1 MFLRRDI
8 HLRNSRMI
16 LSRTQFNCVAGGR
29 INTIFYIY
37 GILSYTCHW
46 SCFPLTSELVP
57 FFVSKHNLH
66 LLILK
71 LRIFLLSIEIFLT
84 FKERNPHWD
93 KNNAIHSS
101 FNLLRKMA
109 YSEIFAKKRKKK
121 KIRNK
126 ISKLNTR
133 NLWKFK

>member
-1 MFLRRDI
+1 MRSWGSEL
-8 HLRNSRMI
+8 
-16 LSRTQFNCVAGGR
+16 TQFFISTEYYLTLVTEAVSR
-29 INTIFYIY
+29 
-37 GILSYTCHW
+37 
-46 SCFPLTSELVP
+46 FPLTSELVP

-101 FNLLRKMA
+101 FNLLRKMT
-109 YSEIFAKKRKKK
+109 YSEIFAKKIKKK
-121 KIRNK
+121 KR
-126 ISKLNTR
+126 KLEI
-133 NLWKFK
+133 KFQN